1 MVHKRNKRKFDEIDS
16 PPDHPVTQLNSAAIP
31 CSGSPDDEPLSAE
44 EVEAFRDA
52 MRTLEEQ
59 RTELNYLRDS
69 TKHQRF
75 VIRALI
81 GEFTAV
87 AIHIIFSL
95 SLPIGANAADLQVD
109 LVYSEQR
116 M

>member
-1 MVHKRNKRKFDEIDS
+1 
-16 PPDHPVTQLNSAAIP
+16 
-31 CSGSPDDEPLSAE
+31 
-44 EVEAFRDA
+44 

-59 RTELNYLRDS
+59 RTELYHLRDS
-69 TKHQRF
+69 TKHQKF
-75 VIRALI
+75 IIRALI

-95 SLPIGANAADLQVD
+95 SLPIGANAAALQVD